1 MELVNTAQKFSFSFS
16 KLRYC
21 PFREIVNIKHIKW
34 NWISSMKFETVRI
47 YLVEWRFWF
56 VVWSKNFATV
66 ANTKQKKPNNNNLAR
81 AQHTFLYISLTLFC
95 TTAMWNFMLEYVVCA
110 HHMFCRVPGH
120 FFLHCRSFSPC
131 WSLFLIFSPQ
141 ISMFSKFVSCF
152 LSNALALL
160 STSLKTL
167 KFSRTWLCPWFSLF

>member
-47 YLVEWRFWF
+47 YLVKWRFWF

-66 ANTKQKKPNNNNLAR
+66 TSPLLAKKQQQQPG
-81 AQHTFLYISLTLFC
+81 T
-95 TTAMWNFMLEYVVCA
+95 CA
-110 HHMFCRVPGH
+110 AH
-120 FFLHCRSFSPC
+120 FFVHFFDVVLHDYNVKLYVGICRMCSPYVLSGSC
-131 WSLFLIFSPQ
+131 SLFSTLPLIFTLLVA
-141 ISMFSKFVSCF
+141 FSHFLTANFHVFEICLLFFV
-152 LSNALALL
+152 
-160 STSLKTL
+160 
-167 KFSRTWLCPWFSLF
+167 

>member
-47 YLVEWRFWF
+47 YLVEWRFCF

-66 ANTKQKKPNNNNLAR
+66 ANISKKKTTTTTLDV
-81 AQHTFLYISLTLFC
+81 YISLTLFC
-95 TTAMWNFMLEYVVCA
+95 TTTMWNFMLEYVVCA
-110 HHMFCRVPGH
+110 HHMFCRVPVH

-131 WSLFLIFSPQ
+131 WSLFLIFSPP

-152 LSNALALL
+152 LSNALSLL